1 MSDLINRQDAI
12 EYFMTNTN
20 WHDEDGYTIEN
31 ADEKRALLTD
41 YFNGVPSAEP
51 ERKKGHWIEQGL
63 IPYEG
68 IRRRCS
74 VCEKVYA
81 TYEPFDFCPNCGAE
95 MQNAKQELV
104 KESDGLVKDL
114 VKPMSPEEAV
124 DLLDNLLGMM
134 EDSQGNDYDKALYM
148 GIEAIKRGQW
158 KGGNDEDG

>member
-1 MSDLINRQDAI
+1 MSRYIDAELI
-12 EYFMTNTN
+12 EYPTMDSK
-20 WHDEDGYTIEN
+20 W
-31 ADEKRALLTD
+31 DEKWMKIAI
-41 YFNGVPSAEP
+41 NAVPTADVREITH
-51 ERKKGHWIEQGL
+51 GHWIEQGL

-68 IRRRCS
+68 IRRICS
-74 VCEKVYA
+74 VCEKAYD
-81 TYEPFDFCPNCGAE
+81 TNEQLNFCPNCGAE

-104 KESDGLVKDL
+104 KDSDGLVKDL

>member
-74 VCEKVYA
+74 VCEKAYA
-81 TYEPFDFCPNCGAE
+81 TYEPFNFCPNCGVE
-95 MQNAKQELV
+95 MQNAKKELV
-104 KESDGLVKDL
+104 E
-114 VKPMSPEEAV
+114 PMSSEEAV
-124 DLLDNLLGMM
+124 DLLDNLLGMI
-134 EDSQGNDYDKALYM
+134 EDSQGNDYDKALHM
-148 GIEAIKRGQW
+148 GIEAIKKSQW
-158 KGGNDEDG
+158 KGEKDEDGRFNQ